1 MTSHTEQSELIR
13 CYIDGS
19 ATPQQRDALQQHLRA
34 DAAFR
39 RLYTRYANLDA
50 ALGDGRLAAP
60 SFARPASPSR
70 QQSPFQWLSWRP
82 LAAAAAGLVF
92 GMFCTSVVFAY
103 AKPKPTVVAAKPL
116 PLADADF
123 ESTSPIPAHGIPAFA
138 GVWSGDFSRIVGAEN
153 GITPKHGLRMLQ
165 ILRSDNEQSPKHEHS
180 YVGEVAQVIDLRP
193 LRAAL
198 SGTEHWVDVSA
209 HFNSIGMGRDG
220 KCEFAV
226 KAAAFQGD
234 IADAPRL
241 WDDHEAS
248 GSRSNRAVE
257 ADIDPRTWQRVST
270 ALVLPANADFLLV
283 EYAVVFKGTQRE
295 QRATEF
301 PGHYIDQAEVR
312 LNGSSRVWSET
323 QTGD

>member
-1 MTSHTEQSELIR
+1 MTSKNQQSELIQ
-13 CYIDGS
+13 CYIEGPV
-19 ATPQQRDALQQHLRA
+19 TQLQVNELQQQLRT
-34 DAAFR
+34 DPAFR
-39 RLYTRYANLDA
+39 RLFARYANLDA

-60 SFARPASPSR
+60 SVARPASPVR
-70 QQSPFQWLSWRP
+70 QQSTFKWLSWRP

-103 AKPKPTVVAAKPL
+103 AKPKPSFAGAKPL

-123 ESTSPIPAHGIPAFA
+123 ESTSPIPARGIPDRA
-138 GVWSGDFSRIVGAEN
+138 GVWSGDFSRLVGARN

-165 ILRSDNEQSPKHEHS
+165 ILRSDNEESSEHEHS

-198 SGTEHWVDVSA
+198 SGAEHSVDVSA
-209 HFNSIGMGRDG
+209 YFNSIGMGRDG

-226 KAAAFQGD
+226 KAAAFQGN

-241 WDDHEAS
+241 WADHEAS

-257 ADIDPRTWQRVST
+257 ADSDPRTWQRVAT
-270 ALVLPANADFLLV
+270 ALVLPANADFLVV
-283 EYAVVFKGTQRE
+283 ECAVVFKGTQKE
-295 QRATEF
+295 QGATEF
-301 PGHYIDQAEVR
+301 PGHYVDQVEVR

>member
-1 MTSHTEQSELIR
+1 MIPRTEQSELIR
-13 CYIDGS
+13 CYIEGS
-19 ATPQQRDALQQHLRA
+19 VTAQQIDALQQHLRA
-34 DAAFR
+34 DPAFR
-39 RLYTRYANLDA
+39 RLFARYANLDA

-60 SFARPASPSR
+60 SLARPASPSR
-70 QQSPFQWLSWRP
+70 QQSTFKWLSWRP

-103 AKPKPTVVAAKPL
+103 AKPKPPSAATKPL

-123 ESTSPIPAHGIPAFA
+123 ESNSPIPALGIPAVA
-138 GVWSGDFSRIVGAEN
+138 GVWSGDFSRIVGAEK
-153 GITPKHGLRMLQ
+153 GITPRHGLRMLQ
-165 ILRSDNEQSPKHEHS
+165 ILRSDNESSPKHEYS

-193 LRAAL
+193 LRATL
-198 SGTEHWVDVSA
+198 SGAEHWVDVSA
-209 HFNSIGMGRDG
+209 YFNSIGMGRDG

-234 IADAPRL
+234 TADAPRL

-248 GSRSNRAVE
+248 GSRSNRSVE
-257 ADIDPRTWQRVST
+257 ADFDPRTWQRVAT
-270 ALVLPANADFLLV
+270 PLVLPANADFLVV
-283 EYAVVFKGTQRE
+283 ECAVVFKGTQKE

-301 PGHYIDQAEVR
+301 PGHYIDQVEVR
-312 LNGSSRVWSET
+312 LNDPSRVWTET

>member
-1 MTSHTEQSELIR
+1 MTSHTEQIELIR
-13 CYIDGS
+13 RYIDGS
-19 ATPQQRDALQQHLRA
+19 VTPMQRDALQEHLRA
-34 DAAFR
+34 DPAVR
-39 RLYTRYANLDA
+39 RLFARYASLDA

-60 SFARPASPSR
+60 SLARAASPARP
-70 QQSPFQWLSWRP
+70 QSNFKWLSWRP

-103 AKPKPTVVAAKPL
+103 AKPKSLVAVAKPL

-123 ESTSPIPAHGIPAFA
+123 ESNSPIPALGIPASA

-153 GITPKHGLRMLQ
+153 GITPKHGLLMLR
-165 ILRSDNEQSPKHEHS
+165 ILRSDNEKSPKAERS

-198 SGTEHWVDVSA
+198 PGAEYWVDVSA
-209 HFNSIGMGRDG
+209 HFNSIVMGRDG

-241 WDDHEAS
+241 WADHEAS

-257 ADIDPRTWQRVST
+257 ADSDPRTWQRVAT
-270 ALVLPANADFLLV
+270 ALVLPANADFLVV
-283 EYAVVFKGTQRE
+283 ECAVVFKGTQKE
-295 QRATEF
+295 QGATEF
-301 PGHYIDQAEVR
+301 PGHYVDQVEVR